1 MMRKNRRTNWSIS
14 PHREKLARAVDEW
27 FATSAA
33 TTTRGSLGEFAET
46 HDIPRTTLFKYVRE
60 DTSKRQLVRG
70 GDDGGDGGLYC
81 GDGVCDGRSET
92 EPSPGESRPGRGKR
106 RLLTRSEIHY
116 IVAELQ
122 RRATAAVATTVANTC
137 DDDDDD
143 DDDGE
148 FSSSTINNIRRGKRK
163 RREHGGGLLFSRKE
177 AMQLLME
184 QFHLSRKAASRQLTR
199 YVLPEIMIITANMT
213 HDDDDRL
220 MERRGGG
227 GGNGLLVRNDQG
239 LLDDNERG
247 CQEQVDDS
255 MEEKKGAK
263 GIPLHHQQQQHQQQ
277 NHDCRHSPLKNGN
290 DFTSTCSITTTQQ
303 TIVIIDVISPIGQA
317 LLKHYYNT
325 GRHTV
330 AGCGCD
336 GAVICK
342 LKALYP
348 MAILTAVDIT
358 NDTAIR
364 DWTATNLVVKDTNG
378 GGMEL
383 LVIDVVIFVAA
394 ASGVRCATNLPIWE
408 LSQKEF
414 DTSFDYSVRG
424 AANVIRHLVPRLIIR
439 KDRGGGGGTFV
450 AVVSTGLDVAHAANT
465 ITSAYAIEGLIKSV
479 ANSIPDPLCAAILSP
494 GLLPYVDMNEEE
506 EQLRQHQTTEG
517 DLGGGDRG
525 RDVGQWANVAGPMI
539 LKMSRRNNGM
549 SMSVPGF

>member
-1 MMRKNRRTNWSIS
+1 
-14 PHREKLARAVDEW
+14 
-27 FATSAA
+27 
-33 TTTRGSLGEFAET
+33 
-46 HDIPRTTLFKYVRE
+46 
-60 DTSKRQLVRG
+60 
-70 GDDGGDGGLYC
+70 
-81 GDGVCDGRSET
+81 
-92 EPSPGESRPGRGKR
+92 
-106 RLLTRSEIHY
+106 
-116 IVAELQ
+116 
-122 RRATAAVATTVANTC
+122 
-137 DDDDDD
+137 
-143 DDDGE
+143 
-148 FSSSTINNIRRGKRK
+148 
-163 RREHGGGLLFSRKE
+163 
-177 AMQLLME
+177 MQLLME

-213 HDDDDRL
+213 HDDDRL

-239 LLDDNERG
+239 LLDDCERG
-247 CQEQVDDS
+247 CHKQVDDS

-263 GIPLHHQQQQHQQQ
+263 GIPLHQQQQQHQQQ

-290 DFTSTCSITTTQQ
+290 DFTSTCSTTTTLQ

-336 GAVICK
+336 GAVICT

-378 GGMEL
+378 GGTEL
-383 LVIDVVIFVAA
+383 LVIDVVIVVAA
-394 ASGVRCATNLPIWE
+394 ASGVRWATNLPIWE
-408 LSQKEF
+408 ASQKEF
-414 DTSFDYSVRG
+414 DTSIDYSVRG
-424 AANVIRHLVPRLIIR
+424 TANVIRHLVPRLIIR
-439 KDRGGGGGTFV
+439 KDRGGSGGGTFV

-494 GLLPYVDMNEEE
+494 GLLPYVDMDEEE
-506 EQLRQHQTTEG
+506 EQLRQHRTTKG